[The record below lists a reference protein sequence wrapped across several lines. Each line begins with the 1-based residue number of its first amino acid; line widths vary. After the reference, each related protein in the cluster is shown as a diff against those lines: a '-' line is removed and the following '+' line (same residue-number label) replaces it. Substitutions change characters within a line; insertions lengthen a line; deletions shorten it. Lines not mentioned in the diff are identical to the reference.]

1 MKETISDIDLLIIRQ
16 CKKNKPS
23 INILNKLACKRHA
36 LGYDSID
43 KSPLIHVLIEI
54 VLDHGLIRDMEEFLT
69 VDLNPDDWRKK
80 YYKPKNYQENLIDQ
94 LISKIR
100 CSPVDKFPRYPRAA
114 WFRHKNPEIFD

>member
-1 MKETISDIDLLIIRQ
+1 MKDTISDIDLLIIRQ
-16 CKKNKPS
+16 CKKNDPS

-36 LGYDSID
+36 LWYDSLD
-43 KSPLIHVLIEI
+43 KAPLIHVLIEI

-94 LISKIR
+94 LISKIAVT
-100 CSPVDKFPRYPRAA
+100 SVDKFPRYPIPA
-114 WFRHKNPEIFD
+114 WFKNKYKDET